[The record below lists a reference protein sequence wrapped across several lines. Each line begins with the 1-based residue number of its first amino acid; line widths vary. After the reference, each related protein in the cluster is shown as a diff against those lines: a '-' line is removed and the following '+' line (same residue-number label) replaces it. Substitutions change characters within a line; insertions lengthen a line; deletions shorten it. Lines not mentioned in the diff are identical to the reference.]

1 MNSEHPPTDL
11 RLAPQFRT
19 ALVLLGA
26 VLVSGNLYLS
36 LQTGGDEPVSVV
48 RSGDS
53 IGTDPA
59 IPSASAPA
67 TTAREQT
74 RREEILARPG
84 PETAPAAQE
93 IARTAA
99 PSTPARPPVSLEPT
113 PTLVAAQTEL
123 ERRRAAARAPA
134 RIDTASS
141 AQTTG
146 EDPWLSLLERMS
158 R

>member
-19 ALVLLGA
+19 ALVLLGT

-36 LQTGGDEPVSVV
+36 LQTGADEPVSMVG
-48 RSGDS
+48 SGES
-53 IGTDPA
+53 IGADPS

-67 TTAREQT
+67 TTAREET
-74 RREEILARPG
+74 RREEILASAG
-84 PETAPAAQE
+84 PDTEPEAQE

-99 PSTPARPPVSLEPT
+99 PSTPARPVVSLEPT
-113 PTLVAAQTEL
+113 PTLMAAQTEL
-123 ERRRAAARAPA
+123 ERRRAAARATA

-141 AQTTG
+141 ASTAG

>member
-1 MNSEHPPTDL
+1 MQNEHVPNDL

-19 ALVLLGA
+19 ALVLLGT
-26 VLVSGNLYLS
+26 VLVSGNLFLG
-36 LQTGGDEPVSVV
+36 LQPGDDDPVSVV

-53 IGTDPA
+53 TGADTVI
-59 IPSASAPA
+59 ASGSPPA
-67 TTAREQT
+67 TTERAETDQGGTMAKSGPLAELDGRESEPT
-74 RREEILARPG
+74 G
-84 PETAPAAQE
+84 G
-93 IARTAA
+93 
-99 PSTPARPPVSLEPT
+99 PSTPTRPTVSLDPT

-123 ERRRAAARAPA
+123 ERRRAAAREQT

-141 AQTTG
+141 APTTG

>member
-1 MNSEHPPTDL
+1 MNSEHTPTDL

-19 ALVLLGA
+19 ALVLLGT
-26 VLVSGNLYLS
+26 VLVSGNLFLG
-36 LQTGGDEPVSVV
+36 LQSSGDEPVSVV
-48 RSGDS
+48 RSGES
-53 IGTDPA
+53 IGADPA
-59 IPSASAPA
+59 ITSDSAPA
-67 TTAREQT
+67 TTAREETQ
-74 RREEILARPG
+74 REEILARPG
-84 PETAPAAQE
+84 PDTEPEAQE

-99 PSTPARPPVSLEPT
+99 PSTPARPVVSLEPT
-113 PTLVAAQTEL
+113 PTLMAAQTEL
-123 ERRRAAARAPA
+123 ERRRAAARATA

>member
-19 ALVLLGA
+19 ALVLLGT

-36 LQTGGDEPVSVV
+36 LQTGGDEPVNVV
-48 RSGDS
+48 RSEES
-53 IGTDPA
+53 IGADPA
-59 IPSASAPA
+59 MPSASAPA
-67 TTAREQT
+67 TTARE
-74 RREEILARPG
+74 ESLARPG
-84 PETAPAAQE
+84 PDTEPEAQE
-93 IARTAA
+93 IARTEA

-123 ERRRAAARAPA
+123 ERRRAAARSPA